1 MNNTAVATII
11 KTAVQV
17 ILLFFGLFGGFLLKA
32 APPEYN
38 SDFKLTIGLS
48 QFISLLLF
56 LFISVVLNLFA
67 KKRKKGAALLLKV
80 WLLFISIF
88 LIVFIIMAFRYHTDS
103 NTLTVWQSNWKIR
116 LIRGSELTEESKEIC
131 KENKIKTYTCE
142 SYLLTRFYTS
152 EEIINQNALWTET
165 SVQKSRSRLFTDYI
179 LLIIA
184 LSGALFSL
192 VEIIAL
198 NKQKETKE

>member
-38 SDFKLTIGLS
+38 SELKLTIGLS
-48 QFISLLLF
+48 QFVSLILF
-56 LFISVVLNLFA
+56 LFISVVLNLYA
-67 KKRKKGAALLLKV
+67 KKSKKGAALLLKV
-80 WLLFISIF
+80 WLLFIFIF
-88 LIVFIIMAFRYHTDS
+88 LIGFIIMAFRYHTDR

-116 LIRGSELTEESKEIC
+116 FIRGMELTEESNEIC

-152 EEIINQNALWTET
+152 DEIINQNALWTEA

-179 LLIIA
+179 FLIIT

-198 NKQKETKE
+198 NKKRETKE